1 MRAEARIDSL
11 FLRDFF
17 FGLMFLDETLD
28 MGFLFI
34 ALSITDILSIYFLIH
49 FYLVRNFCYFSPLVY
64 QLWTN
69 CPIQVILIIIINL
82 D

>member
-1 MRAEARIDSL
+1 MRAEARRDSL

-34 ALSITDILSIYFLIH
+34 ALSITDILSIYF
-49 FYLVRNFCYFSPLVY
+49 
-64 QLWTN
+64 
-69 CPIQVILIIIINL
+69 
-82 D
+82 